1 MITLIAST
9 KGGAG
14 KSTIATNLA
23 TAHALAGAD
32 VLLVDV
38 DKQATARKWHSRRPE
53 DVPTVNIAQ
62 GSGNV
67 TKALRDYT
75 RRYAQVVVDAGGAA
89 TPELASAAAV
99 ANLVVVPVRPSIAD
113 IDAFHDL
120 LAVLETAQGFNPG
133 MRVVAVVNAAAT
145 NWRVREASDALA
157 FLESEGIPVAG
168 VLRERKLFRDCMLAG
183 QGVLEYPGM
192 PAAAEFR
199 QVFDAL
205 K

>member
-14 KSTIATNLA
+14 KSTLATNFA
-23 TAHALAGAD
+23 AAFALKGTD

-38 DKQATARKWHSRRPE
+38 DKQATSRKWHSRRPE
-53 DVPTVNIAQ
+53 DAPLVHIAQ

-89 TPELASAAAV
+89 TPELASAAAS
-99 ANLVVVPVRPSIAD
+99 ADLVLVPVRPSIAD
-113 IDAFHDL
+113 IDALHDL
-120 LAVLETAQGFNPG
+120 LGVLETAKGFNPD

-145 NWRVREASDALA
+145 NWRVTETQEALDY
-157 FLESEGIPVAG
+157 LESLEVPVAG

-183 QGVLEYPGM
+183 RGVLEHPGL
-192 PAAAEFR
+192 PAAVEF
-199 QVFDAL
+199 QKVFDAVI
-205 K
+205 